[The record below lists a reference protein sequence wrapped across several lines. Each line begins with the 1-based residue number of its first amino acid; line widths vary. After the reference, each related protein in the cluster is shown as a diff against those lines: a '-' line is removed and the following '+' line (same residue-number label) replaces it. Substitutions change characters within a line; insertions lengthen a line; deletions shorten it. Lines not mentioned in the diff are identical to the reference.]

1 MAALTAS
8 DPQRKQSSS
17 APKSGPASCRA
28 SLRACELRFE
38 LQAVGAVVDPFTGRR
53 DPLAGRNGCRM
64 PNDSHDIAVTT
75 RLGAQNAEAILDIV
89 VSDALDEA
97 GQDVRG

>member
-1 MAALTAS
+1 
-8 DPQRKQSSS
+8 
-17 APKSGPASCRA
+17 
-28 SLRACELRFE
+28 
-38 LQAVGAVVDPFTGRR
+38 
-53 DPLAGRNGCRM
+53 M

-97 GQDVRG
+97 GRPGLMISAELIFELSRHLFSHEDQKQLPLARNEA